1 MLDGE
6 SNKSQLKSEV
16 INVNVDETITA
27 GEFTSKSTKSTK
39 SLMSDTNFPS
49 FFTRYH
55 SGLKRFISGFLMN
68 PQDIE
73 DVCQETFLRTYK
85 SCIEADI
92 KKPKSFLFR
101 VAKNLII
108 SDFRRASSRLTEY
121 VEDIDLIDSVIDP
134 DDLEN
139 NAVAQEKL
147 GIMCESIA
155 TLPDKCRQAVVMR
168 KVYGL
173 STKVIAQRMNISVIT
188 VSNYI
193 TRGMCT
199 YNEAVNR
206 YDEGQIQTG
215 HTTTILPNG
224 KRRKT

>member
-1 MLDGE
+1 MLDDE

-16 INVNVDETITA
+16 MDIKVDEKILN
-27 GEFTSKSTKSTK
+27 ENEKVK
-39 SLMSDTNFPS
+39 SLNPSMTEENFQS
-49 FFTRYH
+49 LFARYH
-55 SGLKRFISGFLMN
+55 CGLKRFISGFLMN

-85 SCIEADI
+85 SSIEADI

-121 VEDIDLIDSVIDP
+121 VEDIDLVDSIIDP
-134 DDLEN
+134 DDLEH

-193 TRGMCT
+193 TKGMCT

-206 YDEGQIQTG
+206 YNADQTQSQ
-215 HTTTILPNG
+215 HKTTILPNG
-224 KRRKT
+224 KRRKS

>member
-1 MLDGE
+1 MLDDE
-6 SNKSQLKSEV
+6 SNHTQLEYEV
-16 INVNVDETITA
+16 MSNKVDKNSVDAESAKNALTP
-27 GEFTSKSTKSTK
+27 SV
-39 SLMSDTNFPS
+39 SDASFPS
-49 FFTRYH
+49 FFARYH

-85 SCIEADI
+85 SCIEADV

-121 VEDIDLIDSVIDP
+121 VEDIDLVDSLIDP
-134 DDLEN
+134 DDLEH

-155 TLPDKCRQAVVMR
+155 TLPAKCRQAVVMR

-173 STKVIAQRMNISVIT
+173 STKVIAQRMNISVVT

-193 TRGMCT
+193 TKGMCT

-206 YDEGQIQTG
+206 YNAEQDETT
-215 HTTTILPNG
+215 HATTILPSD